1 MRANIRCCGGV
12 IHVTPQYSDM
22 EGRTS
27 DSDHSDNKV
36 GEGKF
41 LSSDEITPSPRKF
54 WFKIISVHTA
64 SVLLIIL
71 VMASPNFILFLPF
84 PWTVEQVLSSLCIEF
99 SRVAVNDFVHD
110 NNTLQYKLCSCTN

>member
-1 MRANIRCCGGV
+1 M
-12 IHVTPQYSDM
+12 TPQYSDM
-22 EGRTS
+22 EDGTS

-36 GEGKF
+36 DEGKS
-41 LSSDEITPSPRKF
+41 LSSDETTLSTRKF

-71 VMASPNFILFLPF
+71 VVASPNLILFLPF

-110 NNTLQYKLCSCTN
+110 NNTLRYKLCSCTN